1 MTLLAF
7 DTSAA
12 ACSVALWRD
21 GATIAHASKI
31 MERGHA
37 ETLMPMIEGTLGRA
51 GVAFADLT
59 AIAATVGPGS
69 FTGIRIGLATAR
81 GLALA
86 LDAALVGVTTFE
98 AVAHAARREMLG
110 SPMPCLVVLD
120 AKREDVYAQLFRAG
134 GEPDGPPAAVM
145 PEAAAALLP
154 PARAAVAGDGARHV
168 RALLAGR
175 DVWFAPGAGVA
186 DAADVAALAAARIA
200 RAGSPDPADRPLPL
214 YISPPGVTVRRRR
227 AGAPA

>member
-12 ACSVALWRD
+12 ACSAALWRA
-21 GATIAHASKI
+21 GAVVAHESRP

-37 ETLMPMIEGTLGRA
+37 EVLVPMIEALLGRS

-59 AIAATVGPGS
+59 AVATTVGPGS

-98 AVAHAARREMLG
+98 AVARAARREMREAPL
-110 SPMPCLVVLD
+110 PCLVVLD
-120 AKREDVYAQLFRAG
+120 SKRPDVYAQLFRAS
-134 GEPDGPPAAVM
+134 GEADGPPAALA

-154 PARAAVAGDGARHV
+154 GARVAVAGDGARHV
-168 RALLAGR
+168 RAALAGR
-175 DVWFAPGAGVA
+175 DVWFAAGPGIA
-186 DAADVAALAAARIA
+186 DAADVAALGAARLA
-200 RAGSPDPADRPLPL
+200 RAGGPAVRPVPL
-214 YISPPGVTVRRRR
+214 YVSPPGVTPRRQRRR
-227 AGAPA
+227 AAP